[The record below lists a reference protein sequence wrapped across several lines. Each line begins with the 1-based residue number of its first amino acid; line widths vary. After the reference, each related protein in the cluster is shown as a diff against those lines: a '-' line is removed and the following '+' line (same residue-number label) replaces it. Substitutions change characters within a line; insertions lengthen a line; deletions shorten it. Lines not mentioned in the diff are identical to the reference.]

1 MATST
6 LKIPEL
12 VALINQYLDQSTL
25 ARCVLVNRLWHSA
38 FIPPLYNRIRY
49 TGSCLHEGRTKDR
62 WIGLQKY
69 SVHTTELTVASGEF
83 PDPEHL
89 VPDCRDLTILRLH
102 PNTFDWNHNLP
113 SYYTRLLTLVQ
124 RNPDIRTFEI
134 DPAPWNM
141 IDHLVSGLK
150 ILQHLPA
157 LSSLTLGDGVFG
169 SEDTFAEILRCCPKL
184 ERLSY
189 HTQWSNLSPVID
201 SRHFD
206 DGNENVHGSDNH
218 ENDDYNNETKI
229 HPPMWTRLKSLSL
242 TDQVGSRVMEL
253 VERCPRVQNF
263 RASLW
268 DDNVHDAILHKMI
281 QHRSMGV
288 PSYVEH
294 LELSQVMGENAITTV
309 EKFLQLDPE
318 TESLTLK
325 SFCLNKAIVSQGMMT
340 SLIRFHAESLEEVV
354 LSRCYSSPGI
364 ESSSVAMLLSRCPR
378 LLRLEVALLYE
389 DISGVHM
396 EDLNHDP
403 WVCTDLRILAINI
416 IGRPRDQSDAIP
428 AGGAPVEDIDQVVH
442 GMADVTLDEE
452 EVDLQRQI
460 WRRIGKLTLLHTLRI
475 HTVHSC
481 VSDETRR
488 LLMEHG
494 GLDELCKLTKLK
506 EFQVSRSLLGDDQRH
521 HLIQWLPQLAIVHPN
536 E

>member
-1 MATST
+1 
-6 LKIPEL
+6 
-12 VALINQYLDQSTL
+12 
-25 ARCVLVNRLWHSA
+25 
-38 FIPPLYNRIRY
+38 
-49 TGSCLHEGRTKDR
+49 
-62 WIGLQKY
+62 
-69 SVHTTELTVASGEF
+69 
-83 PDPEHL
+83 
-89 VPDCRDLTILRLH
+89 
-102 PNTFDWNHNLP
+102 
-113 SYYTRLLTLVQ
+113 
-124 RNPDIRTFEI
+124 
-134 DPAPWNM
+134 
-141 IDHLVSGLK
+141 
-150 ILQHLPA
+150 
-157 LSSLTLGDGVFG
+157 
-169 SEDTFAEILRCCPKL
+169 
-184 ERLSY
+184 
-189 HTQWSNLSPVID
+189 
-201 SRHFD
+201 
-206 DGNENVHGSDNH
+206 
-218 ENDDYNNETKI
+218 
-229 HPPMWTRLKSLSL
+229 
-242 TDQVGSRVMEL
+242 
-253 VERCPRVQNF
+253 
-263 RASLW
+263 
-268 DDNVHDAILHKMI
+268 
-281 QHRSMGV
+281 MGV